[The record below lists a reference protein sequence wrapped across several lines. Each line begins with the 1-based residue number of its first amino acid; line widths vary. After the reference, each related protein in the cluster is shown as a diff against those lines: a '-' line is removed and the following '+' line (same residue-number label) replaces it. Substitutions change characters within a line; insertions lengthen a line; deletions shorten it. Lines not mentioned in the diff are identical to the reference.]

1 MRAVDLM
8 TKNPTVVTELATVD
22 EAIDIFYAEDIRHLP
37 VVRGEELVG
46 ILSDRDVRK
55 FKESIPDDESLT
67 ATQGPTSPSVS
78 AVMNTSPVRVDPE
91 TPAKDIVELMT
102 LHRVGALPVVDENTN
117 ALLGIVSY
125 VDLLRLL
132 QEMLD

>member
-1 MRAVDLM
+1 M